1 MNSRQIARIARK
13 LSGMATDDKLTKY
26 EGRVCL
32 QASLLLSEY
41 NEIVRQR
48 EAKEAVPNRNRRWTE
63 EEEALLKEEF
73 SSGKQVEELAD
84 LHGRTASGIVTKLV
98 QSGLMKDDG
107 ENSGKRWAKEEDDLL
122 TGEFDDGL
130 SLEEIALKHKRSV
143 GGIIARLTALDLL
156 GE

>member
-1 MNSRQIARIARK
+1 M
-13 LSGMATDDKLTKY
+13 
-26 EGRVCL
+26 
-32 QASLLLSEY
+32 
-41 NEIVRQR
+41 
-48 EAKEAVPNRNRRWTE
+48 
-63 EEEALLKEEF
+63 
-73 SSGKQVEELAD
+73 EELAD